1 MLRSMNRRISK
12 WLLARLALLAVLL
25 LYAAGGATTQ
35 LSPSMVVHGSFAVV
49 IICKDGIVVAA
60 DSRGTVQNSRGKR
73 LGYYDDVQKVFVLN
87 HSVLAYTGLD
97 TIQNLYFGAVVRDFS
112 KNSPKDVQQ
121 IAAAFSAYSASF
133 PAEAKTQ
140 LLNQKLLLAG
150 YSETG
155 EPTICYFSVAQTVG
169 PAEGCGHRGFIAS
182 DHCLLDSVGAKKIGE
197 LDHSQAAV
205 IARRAIIDYARAH
218 HRPEIG
224 GPVQVLWLRGSGVS
238 WLHQSPQH
246 EWTYIHDFAHDYWL
260 HKVNI
265 HLYRGVSRAE
275 LERVITEGEIWSKAA
290 VQK

>member
-1 MLRSMNRRISK
+1 MNQHIGK
-12 WLLARLALLAVLL
+12 WLVGRPALLAVLL
-25 LYAAGGATTQ
+25 LYTAGGTTTQ

-49 IICKDGIVVAA
+49 IVCKDGIVVAA
-60 DSRGTVQNSRGKR
+60 DSRGTIQNSRGKN

-87 HSVLAYTGLD
+87 HNVLAYTGLE

-112 KNSPKDVQQ
+112 KNAPKGVQQ
-121 IAAAFSAYSASF
+121 IGAAFSAYSTSF
-133 PAEAKTQ
+133 PVEAKTQ

-150 YSETG
+150 YSEAG
-155 EPTICYFSVAQTVG
+155 EPTICYFSMAQTVG
-169 PAEGCGHRGFIAS
+169 PAQECGHRGFIAS
-182 DHCLLDSVGAKKIGE
+182 DHCLLDRVGAERIVA

-205 IARRAIIDYARAH
+205 MARRAIIDYARAH
-218 HRPEIG
+218 HASNIG
-224 GPVQVLWLRGSGVS
+224 GPVQVLWLSGSGVS
-238 WLHQSPQH
+238 WLRQTPQH

-275 LERVITEGEIWSKAA
+275 LERVITESEVWSKTA